1 MHLSKKIVAG
11 AAATLAIVATSTAV
25 AAIPDSGSVIH
36 SCYKKSGGAV
46 RVIDTASTSCD
57 SNETPLGWNQQGP
70 QGPQGAPGPKGDK
83 GDKGA
88 QGDPGPAGPTGPQ
101 GEKGDKGDS
110 GPPGPAS
117 LPYLYMSRV
126 AGVDL
131 PGGFQWVKVA
141 TRWVPAGTYA
151 VSATGRASGNPD
163 HINNLLCELRKSG
176 AVLTQTGI
184 WEDGKVWEAS
194 IAMNE
199 VASDLA
205 APFTVDLYCRSDYNA
220 QMDDVRLIASQILG
234 ATISES

>member
-36 SCYKKSGGAV
+36 SCYKKSGGVV

-57 SNETPLGWNQQGP
+57 SNETPLDWNQQGP

-88 QGDPGPAGPTGPQ
+88 QGDPGPAGPAGPQ
-101 GEKGDKGDS
+101 GEKGDKGD
-110 GPPGPAS
+110 PGPAT
-117 LPYLYMSRV
+117 LPYVYMNRV

-131 PGGFQWVKVA
+131 PGGLQWVKVA

-151 VSATGRASGNPD
+151 VSATGRVSGNPD

-176 AVLTQTGI
+176 AVLTKTGI

-199 VASDLA
+199 VVSDLA
-205 APFTVDLYCRSDYNA
+205 APFTVDLYCRSDDPA
-220 QMDDVRLIASQILG
+220 IWDDVRLIASQILG

>member
-1 MHLSKKIVAG
+1 MSKPKLGAILAG
-11 AAATLAIVATSTAV
+11 IATIGVGSTAF
-25 AAIPDSGSVIH
+25 AAIPDGGSVIH

-57 SNETPLGWNQQGP
+57 SNETPLDWNQQGP

-83 GDKGA
+83 GDKG
-88 QGDPGPAGPTGPQ
+88 DP
-101 GEKGDKGDS
+101 

-131 PGGFQWVKVA
+131 PGGLQWVKVA

-151 VSATGRASGNPD
+151 VSATGVASGNPD
-163 HINNLLCELRKSG
+163 HINNLWCELRKSG
-176 AVLTQTGI
+176 AVLAGAGI

-199 VASDLA
+199 IASDLA
-205 APFTVDLYCRSDYNA
+205 APFTVDLYCRSDYTA